1 MAYELV
7 SGPGGI
13 RYLLPA
19 LETLFVA
26 HCQGSGW

>member
-1 MAYELV
+1 M
-7 SGPGGI
+7 SWCPGPGGTW
-13 RYLLPA
+13 YLFPA